1 MAVTD
6 DLLPL
11 VKQNLIVTH
20 DEDDE
25 LIKQF
30 VENAISYS
38 EGFQH
43 KPPKFYGYI
52 KNKNKMTGA
61 TRQAI
66 IMLASHWYESRD
78 GSTGGFFNNSAA
90 SADNVKNAVDRL
102 LRMDKDV
109 LV

>member
-11 VKQNLIVTH
+11 VKQNLIIAH

-30 VENAISYS
+30 VESAISYAVNY
-38 EGFQH
+38 QH
-43 KPPKFYGYI
+43 KRENYYARRRMSNATK
-52 KNKNKMTGA
+52 TGV
-61 TRQAI
+61 
-66 IMLASHWYESRD
+66 IMLASHFYESRD
-78 GSTGGFFNNSAA
+78 GSTGGYFNNAA
-90 SADNVKNAVDRL
+90 AAADNVWAAVNRL

-109 LV
+109 QV